1 MPTRIKEIQKLI
13 SERSLLVKKHKGRQ
27 ALDCRLRAKVTKQ
40 LQAEIRSDKM
50 LTKQSSRQ
58 NETVLLS
65 DPATR
70 EQALFNY
77 YQAERRAGAD
87 PLTANERMA
96 EFAKRLDALP
106 SYQVAAE

>member
-1 MPTRIKEIQKLI
+1 MAFPTTTEEAVKR
-13 SERSLLVKKHKGRQ
+13 ER
-27 ALDCRLRAKVTKQ
+27 
-40 LQAEIRSDKM
+40 
-50 LTKQSSRQ
+50 
-58 NETVLLS
+58 
-65 DPATR
+65 
-70 EQALFNY
+70 ALFNY